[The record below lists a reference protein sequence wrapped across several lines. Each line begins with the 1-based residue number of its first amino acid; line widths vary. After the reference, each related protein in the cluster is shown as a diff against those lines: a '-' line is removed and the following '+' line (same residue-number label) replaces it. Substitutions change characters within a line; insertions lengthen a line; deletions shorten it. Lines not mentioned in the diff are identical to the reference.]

1 MIDVVLNAE
10 SERITSD
17 YFFNRDETPTE
28 EEFKTKCEEVKK
40 EFPLYRLREQR
51 NRLLAQ
57 TDWIMLR
64 DVKLENI
71 GEWETYRQALRDLPK
86 TQTNLETD
94 EIGNLLNVEY
104 PTKPQTN
111 EVL

>member
-1 MIDVVLNAE
+1 MDIREIIIEKE
-10 SERITSD
+10 SEKYTAI
-17 YFFNRDETPTE
+17 YFADRGETPNQ

-40 EFPLYRLREQR
+40 EFPLYKLREER
-51 NRLLAQ
+51 NNLLAQ

-104 PTKPQTN
+104 PTKPQIK
-111 EVL
+111 